1 MAEDRK
7 RWGIADSA
15 GRAAFYPGRLAAR
28 AWRGRIESAAEDVL
42 DAPEVARVLDSALA
56 GSLPEEFAR
65 SLARHKVLERVVREL
80 AASGELERLMA
91 QALASP
97 QTIEITD
104 RVLASDEMQRTL
116 RSVASSPELRAAMAK
131 QSAGLAEDVV
141 AGARRS
147 AVRLDQRISRGS
159 QPRGTEPGTVPHGD
173 SPLQGQSLVTRGA
186 YAGIATRGLALAF
199 DAFAALLIFAAGSAV
214 FALIA
219 SLVGG
224 VRPQWLAGS
233 LLGAGWVIVAGG
245 YFVLFWS
252 AAGQTP
258 GMRLMRLRAQRADG
272 SGISAGRAI
281 VRAIGLALAII
292 PLFAG
297 FLPALFD
304 ERRRALPDYLAG
316 TVVVYDD

>member
-1 MAEDRK
+1 MAESDK
-7 RWGIADSA
+7 RWDVADSA
-15 GRAAFYPGRLAAR
+15 GRAAFYPARLAAR

-42 DAPEVARVLDSALA
+42 ETPEVARVLDRALA

-65 SLARHKVLERVVREL
+65 SLVRHNVLERVAREL
-80 AASGELERLMA
+80 AASGELERLIA

-159 QPRGTEPGTVPHGD
+159 QLRRSTCLEPGT
-173 SPLQGQSLVTRGA
+173 

-199 DAFAALLIFAAGSAV
+199 DSLAALLIFAAGSAV

-224 VRPQWLAGS
+224 VRPHWLAGS
-233 LLGAGWVIVAGG
+233 LLGAGWLVIAGG

-258 GMRLMRLRAQRADG
+258 GMRLMRLRARRADG

-281 VRAIGLALAII
+281 VRAVGLALAII